1 MEIKTLEEYV
11 IHQLEEKDNKLA
23 EQEQAIQYLNT
34 NLNNLWAAHQNLKAL
49 VYSLSEVSDTSEAGQ
64 IVYFKSIYEK
74 FDTDKYETLKALMP
88 EIFGITPPNQ

>member
-23 EQEQAIQYLNT
+23 EQEQTIQYLNT

-49 VYSLSEVSDTSEAGQ
+49 VYSLAEVSETSEAGQ

-88 EIFGITPPNQ
+88 EIFGITPVN